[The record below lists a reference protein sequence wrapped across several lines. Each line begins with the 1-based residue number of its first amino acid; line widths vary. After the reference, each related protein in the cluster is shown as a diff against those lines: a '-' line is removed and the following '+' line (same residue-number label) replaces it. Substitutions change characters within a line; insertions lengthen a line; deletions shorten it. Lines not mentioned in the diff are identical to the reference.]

1 MKNTNTTKLSS
12 KEACTLAH
20 QIRRETGCSLAEAF
34 KAAYNRNTTAATPKT
49 HWTAEELNQ
58 LFSDKTAELIRKGY
72 TIDLAGMA
80 GHQGEIGKVIF
91 KKNNTFYAL
100 VMESKS
106 RCDGRYSDVYTIWFG
121 KYTED
126 TSNMRPLD
134 TWNTL
139 WLNKF
144 EASWK
149 QEFVKIT
156 DNYYTTIEEAAVMNK
171 KWTDRALN
179 RATGWE
185 EVSSKYNKVILAYIR
200 KQKGYKS
207 VKASEIVKITR
218 IINDKH
224 TYRVE
229 LSRQNKYGR
238 NDRVEI
244 KF

>member
-34 KAAYNRNTTAATPKT
+34 KAAYNRNTTAAAPKT

>member
-34 KAAYNRNTTAATPKT
+34 KAAYNRNTVSADPKT

-171 KWTDRALN
+171 KWEDRIHSRS
-179 RATGWE
+179 RAWE
-185 EVSSKYNKVILAYIR
+185 EVSPKYNKVILACVR
-200 KQKGYKS
+200 NQKGYKS
-207 VKASEIVKITR
+207 VKASEILTVKRMIT
-218 IINDKH
+218 DKH
-224 TYRVE
+224 YYKVE
-229 LSRQNKYGR
+229 LNRQNKYGR
-238 NDRVEI
+238 NTIVEI

>member
-1 MKNTNTTKLSS
+1 MKNTNITKLSS

-34 KAAYNRNTTAATPKT
+34 KAAYNRNTVSSDPKT

-58 LFSDKTAELIRKGY
+58 LFSDKTAELLRKGY

-80 GHQGEIGKVIF
+80 GHQGEVGKVIF

-126 TSNMRPLD
+126 TSNMRSLD

-185 EVSSKYNKVILAYIR
+185 EVSPKYNKVILACVR

-207 VKASEIVKITR
+207 VKASEIIKVTR
-218 IINDKH
+218 IINGKH

-229 LSRQNKYGR
+229 LSRQNKYGH

-244 KF
+244 RF

>member
-1 MKNTNTTKLSS
+1 MKNTNTNKLSS

-34 KAAYNRNTTAATPKT
+34 KAAYNRNTTAAAPKT

-80 GHQGEIGKVIF
+80 GHQGEVGKVIF
-91 KKNNTFYAL
+91 KKNNIFYAL

-106 RCDGRYSDVYTIWFG
+106 RCDGKYSDVYTIWFG

-149 QEFVKIT
+149 QEFVKIS
-156 DNYYTTIEEAAVMNK
+156 NSYFTTIEEAAVMNK
-171 KWTDRALN
+171 KWEDRIYN
-179 RATGWE
+179 RSRAWE
-185 EVSSKYNKVILAYIR
+185 EVSPKYNKVILACVR
-200 KQKGYKS
+200 NQKGYKS
-207 VKASEIVKITR
+207 VKASEILTVKRMIT
-218 IINDKH
+218 DKH

-229 LSRQNKYGR
+229 LNRQNKYGR
-238 NDRVEI
+238 NTVIEI